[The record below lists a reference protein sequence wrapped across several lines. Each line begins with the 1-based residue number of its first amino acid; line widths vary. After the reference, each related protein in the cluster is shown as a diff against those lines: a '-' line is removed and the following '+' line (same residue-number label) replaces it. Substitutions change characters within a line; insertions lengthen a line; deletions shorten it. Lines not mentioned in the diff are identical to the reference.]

1 MLEARGSRKSL
12 IRAYDFF
19 SLLYG
24 TTAARLERQ
33 AVTEALKRAQVQPG
47 EYILEVGVGTAAAF
61 TRLRQRLRASG
72 ELIGIDIAPG
82 MLRATRRRMPDARVL
97 QADARAL
104 PFISD
109 HFDLLW
115 ASYMLEI
122 IPVAELTPLLEEF
135 RRVLK
140 PGGRLLLVCFSKEGE
155 KLIRWERLYR
165 LTPTFLVPWLF
176 GGCRPVQA
184 EPFVRAA
191 GFVDVKR
198 EFIAEGMQ
206 SEIITARKRFQT

>member
-1 MLEARGSRKSL
+1 MLEARGNRKSL
-12 IRAYDFF
+12 IRAYNFF

-24 TTAARLERQ
+24 STAARLERQ
-33 AVTEALKRAQVQPG
+33 AVTEGLQRAQVQPG
-47 EYILEVGVGTAAAF
+47 ERILEVGVGTAAAF
-61 TRLRQRLRASG
+61 ARLRQRLRASG
-72 ELIGIDIAPG
+72 ELVGIDIAPG
-82 MLRATRRRMPDARVL
+82 MLRATRRRLPDARVA

-104 PFISD
+104 PFVSN

-115 ASYMLEI
+115 ASYVLEI

-140 PGGRLLLVCFSKEGE
+140 PGGRLLLICFSKEGE
-155 KLIRWERLYR
+155 KLIWWERLYR
-165 LTPTFLVPWLF
+165 LTPAFLVPWLF

-206 SEIITARKRFQT
+206 SEIITARK

>member
-12 IRAYDFF
+12 IRAYNFF

-33 AVTEALKRAQVQPG
+33 AVTEGLQRAQVQPG
-47 EYILEVGVGTAAAF
+47 ERILEVGVGTAAAF
-61 TRLRQRLRASG
+61 ARLRQRLRGSG
-72 ELIGIDIAPG
+72 ELVGIDIAPG
-82 MLRATRRRMPDARVL
+82 MLRATRRRLPDARVV

-104 PFISD
+104 PFVSD

-115 ASYMLEI
+115 ASYVLEI
-122 IPVAELTPLLEEF
+122 IPVAELRPLLEEF

-140 PGGRLLLVCFSKEGE
+140 PGGRMLLVCFSKEGE
-155 KLIRWERLYR
+155 GLIWWERLYR
-165 LTPTFLVPWLF
+165 LTPAFLVPWLF

-206 SEIITARKRFQT
+206 SEIITARK